1 MLTSAFHPLRTLAF
15 AVGFPVMKLFL
26 VSPVMAAN
34 TDEEAHDVRFRECS
48 ERIADL
54 IASHL
59 QHDPALF
66 GMREEGEVSEAPVQ
80 PDGRY
85 GTIDT
90 VRVEDAETLRTI
102 LRESGNPSGGK
113 WMLVRSLV
121 TCRAVSYGS
130 DGQAF
135 VCLPSEA
142 APIVSPDDTL
152 INVEECS
159 QLLVETDWMDGLT
172 AS

>member
-1 MLTSAFHPLRTLAF
+1 
-15 AVGFPVMKLFL
+15 MKLFL
-26 VSPVMAAN
+26 VSPVIAAN
-34 TDEEAHDVRFRECS
+34 TDEVAHDARFRECS

-54 IASHL
+54 IASQL

-66 GMREEGEVSEAPVQ
+66 GMREEGEVSAPVQ

-85 GTIDT
+85 GAIET

-102 LRESGNPSGGK
+102 LRESGNPNGGK
-113 WMLVRSLV
+113 SMLVRSLV

-135 VCLPSEA
+135 VCLPSKA

-159 QLLVETDWMDGLT
+159 QLLAETDWMDGLT